1 MPSAMPAHHPPSC
14 LRVGVVEGGGEGLL
28 CWSRLTN
35 MTKDVYCNTFLKD
48 KCRVPLHPSLRTPDK
63 PNTKA
68 HNSAL
73 KLSKKAAKITKFFG
87 WFFWFYG
94 RIWQVVIWMALS
106 GSMVGSDRWF
116 YEWFCLVIWQDL
128 AGGSLDSSVSVWFY
142 GRIGQVVLW
151 MALSGSMVGSGR
163 WFY

>member
-1 MPSAMPAHHPPSC
+1 MYLRQDALRTAGAVGAVAVAFRNACTPPTLL
-14 LRVGVVEGGGEGLL
+14 LRGGGGGGGGEGLL
-28 CWSRLTN
+28 CRSRLTN

-48 KCRVPLHPSLRTPDK
+48 KCRVPLPPSLRTPDK

-116 YEWFCLVIWQDL
+116 YEWFCLV
-128 AGGSLDSSVSVWFY
+128 
-142 GRIGQVVLW
+142 LW
-151 MALSGSMVGSGR
+151 
-163 WFY
+163 